1 MEVDSEMT
9 QEVGEKR
16 EIQNCSEMAV
26 GRRTSSR
33 KIAQADHGL
42 EWMDA
47 LEKEVDET
55 NTKRLVARWNAENPD
70 ATPLVP
76 EALTEQ
82 QKASLLQEESAR
94 ELVLAEAYAARMEEE
109 DMARA
114 EEERDPNLDD
124 DDDDRDYQEYREHW
138 DWKTAREFGSFED
151 TSKFISL
158 LVYAWIDYF
167 GSLVSVIIT
176 I

>member
-9 QEVGEKR
+9 QEVGIQR
-16 EIQNCSEMAV
+16 EIHNGSEMAV

-33 KIAQADHGL
+33 KIAQTDHGL

-47 LEKEVDET
+47 LEKEVDAT

-70 ATPLVP
+70 ATTPLVL

-82 QKASLLQEESAR
+82 QKATLLQEESAR

-114 EEERDPNLDD
+114 EEEERDPNQ

-138 DWKTAREFGSFED
+138 DWKTAKEFGSFED
-151 TSKFISL
+151 RSKFI
-158 LVYAWIDYF
+158 VRA
-167 GSLVSVIIT
+167 
-176 I
+176 

>member
-1 MEVDSEMT
+1 
-9 QEVGEKR
+9 
-16 EIQNCSEMAV
+16 MA
-26 GRRTSSR
+26 GRRRTSR
-33 KIAQADHGL
+33 KTSQTETDHGL

-55 NTKRLVARWNAENPD
+55 NTKRLVAKWNTENPD
-70 ATPLVP
+70 TTPLVP

-114 EEERDPNLDD
+114 GEERDPNQD
-124 DDDDRDYQEYREHW
+124 DDDDRDYQEYQEHW
-138 DWKTAREFGSFED
+138 DWKTAKEFGSFED
-151 TSKFISL
+151 RSKFVSL
-158 LVYAWIDYF
+158 LV
-167 GSLVSVIIT
+167 G
-176 I
+176 